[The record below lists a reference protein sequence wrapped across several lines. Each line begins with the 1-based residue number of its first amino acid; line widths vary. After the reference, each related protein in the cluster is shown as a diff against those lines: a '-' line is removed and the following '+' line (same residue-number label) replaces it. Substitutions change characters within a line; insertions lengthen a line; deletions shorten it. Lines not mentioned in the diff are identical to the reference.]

1 MANLSIKDV
10 PEAWTEALRQRA
22 ARNHRSLQ
30 GELMAIVE
38 VMVQDVQD
46 VHGVQGAPD
55 AVNLAAVPTAATA
68 PHLGTQTKTHL
79 ANIGKGTLTGRGTFT
94 GNGPVTGKGTV
105 VGYDRRGQAIVQRG
119 WKSVDEVL
127 ATIRAK
133 YPDPV
138 DQGPNSM
145 EILRAEREARDQQLN
160 RGR

>member
-1 MANLSIKDV
+1 MPNLSIKDV
-10 PEAWTEALRQRA
+10 PVDWTEALRTRA

-30 GELMAIVE
+30 GELMAMVE
-38 VMVQDVQD
+38 MMVTDGQQVPQVQP
-46 VHGVQGAPD
+46 VREVWSAFD
-55 AVNLAAVPTAATA
+55 AVNLGSTG
-68 PHLGTQTKTHL
+68 LS
-79 ANIGKGTLTGRGTFT
+79 GKGNFT
-94 GNGPVTGKGTV
+94 GKASVEGIVEGVAKAAGKGAV
-105 VGYDRRGQAIVQRG
+105 VGYDRRGQPIVQRG

-138 DQGPNSM
+138 DQGPHSM

>member
-30 GELMAIVE
+30 GELMAMVE
-38 VMVQDVQD
+38 VMVQEAPNA
-46 VHGVQGAPD
+46 VH
-55 AVNLAAVPTAATA
+55 LTAAPSP
-68 PHLGTQTKTHL
+68 PHLGQKKTHL
-79 ANIGKGTLTGRGTFT
+79 AD
-94 GNGPVTGKGTV
+94 TGKGTV

-133 YPDPV
+133 YPEPV
-138 DQGPNSM
+138 DQGPDSM

>member
-30 GELMAIVE
+30 GELMAMVE
-38 VMVQDVQD
+38 VLVQEVP
-46 VHGVQGAPD
+46 G
-55 AVNLAAVPTAATA
+55 AVPVPASATA
-68 PHLGTQTKTHL
+68 LHLNPQAKTHL
-79 ANIGKGTLTGRGTFT
+79 ANIS
-94 GNGPVTGKGTV
+94 KGTV

-127 ATIRAK
+127 AAMRAK
-133 YPDPV
+133 FPDPV